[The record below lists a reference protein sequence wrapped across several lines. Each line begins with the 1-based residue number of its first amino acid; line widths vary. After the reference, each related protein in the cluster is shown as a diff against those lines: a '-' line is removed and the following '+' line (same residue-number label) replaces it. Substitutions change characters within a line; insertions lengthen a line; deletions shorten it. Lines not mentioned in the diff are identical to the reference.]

1 MSGKPATLTRHS
13 LSDHHPAFTTQLS
26 PVSSDGHIEIDI
38 SKIDIFVNIYIVST
52 HMRKYRY
59 FDIKKEQKQTT
70 TKNKSKKR

>member
-38 SKIDIFVNIYIVST
+38 SKIDIFVNIDILSKQMKNYP
-52 HMRKYRY
+52 Y
-59 FDIKKEQKQTT
+59 FGI
-70 TKNKSKKR
+70 